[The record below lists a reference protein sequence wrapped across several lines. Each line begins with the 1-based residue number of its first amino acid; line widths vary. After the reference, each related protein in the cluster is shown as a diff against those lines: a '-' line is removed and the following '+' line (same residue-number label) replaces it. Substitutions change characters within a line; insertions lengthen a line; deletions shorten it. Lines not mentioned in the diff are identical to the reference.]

1 MLKKNALPIL
11 LAAGFSFM
19 SLNVAADWTLD
30 PDQSSLHFVSIK
42 NGTTAE
48 THRFAELEGKVADNG
63 KVTVGVR
70 LASVDTQIPIRDERM
85 QDMLFETKNRPM
97 ANITARVDVAGFEQM
112 QEGSVTNKDV
122 KLTLSLHGKSMDY
135 DTRMKVVKLANG
147 GIAVSTEQ
155 PLLVKAEDFG
165 LGGGIEALREIAG
178 LSSIATAVP
187 VTANLVFR
195 DDKSQ

>member
-1 MLKKNALPIL
+1 MLKKSALPIL

-30 PDQSSLHFVSIK
+30 PEQSSLHFVSIK

-63 KVTVGVR
+63 KVTVGVH
-70 LASVDTQIPIRDERM
+70 LTSVDTQIPIRDERM
-85 QDMLFETKNRPM
+85 QEMLFETKSRAM
-97 ANITARVDVAGFEQM
+97 ATITARVNVADFEQM
-112 QEGSVTNKDV
+112 PEGSVASKDV
-122 KLTLSLHGKSMDY
+122 KLALSLHGKTKDY
-135 DTRMKVVKLANG
+135 DTRMQVVKLASG
-147 GIAVSTEQ
+147 GIAASTEQ

-165 LGGGIEALREIAG
+165 LAGGIEALREIAG
-178 LSSIATAVP
+178 LSSIVTAVP

-195 DDKSQ
+195 VNN